1 MNRDETS
8 KLLELLYGAYPNT
21 KIRDPQS
28 MLTTWELTLG
38 DYSAESVYKA
48 ARLHMATSKFF
59 PSPAEIRDKM
69 VKADILYTARGTS
82 KTLLTASKMAKAD
95 KRWEPFCDALCEKLG
110 FGCEPNEDIDLRDY
124 LPEGEEMP
132 NFLPYEQ

>member
-59 PSPAEIRDKM
+59 PSPAEIREKM
-69 VKADILYTARGTS
+69 VKASILYETPSMARIEEGMKSENTE
-82 KTLLTASKMAKAD
+82 KWFA
-95 KRWEPFCDALCEKLG
+95 FCDALCEKIG

>member
-69 VKADILYTARGTS
+69 VKASILYERPSMERIEAGLKSENTEKWFA
-82 KTLLTASKMAKAD
+82 
-95 KRWEPFCDALCEKLG
+95 FCDALCEKLG